1 MTSDPTFSEDDF
13 QIDELDESTFGIDYV
28 EADTVNSVEAD
39 KTGPRRRKLAIAIG
53 ATAIAFVAVGCGI
66 WAFQSDG
73 NVGVRSGNSVLQVQ
87 SEPVPAAAESFDSPT
102 FRGGASKDFSVS
114 YGDQGVEINE
124 VESKIADTLLKS
136 RPTHIEVDQLVDEK
150 LEKLFANPDRLAAL
164 RALNAE
170 DRQAIQ
176 GSITVL
182 GENIAA
188 LRAGFTDLKSMANEL
203 RASQDKV
210 EARQT
215 RLEEAFA
222 RAKRESNP
230 EVAKRVTLEPRLP
243 WEVTAMSGSVAILRN
258 TSTGEKLRVA
268 VGHDISG
275 CGQVKDFDV
284 AKSIV
289 RTSTGCVIQRN
300 KG

>member
-13 QIDELDESTFGIDYV
+13 QIDDLDESMIDTDLV
-28 EADTVNSVEAD
+28 ETDTVDSVKADEA
-39 KTGPRRRKLAIAIG
+39 GPRMRKLAIAIG
-53 ATAIAFVAVGCGI
+53 ATAFAFAVVGSGI
-66 WAFQSDG
+66 WAFQSDDDAPVMAG
-73 NVGVRSGNSVLQVQ
+73 DSAIKVQPEPSPAGAEPLNS
-87 SEPVPAAAESFDSPT
+87 PRFT
-102 FRGGASKDFSVS
+102 GGASEDFSVS

-150 LEKLFANPDRLAAL
+150 LERLFANPDRIAAL
-164 RALNAE
+164 RVLNAE

-176 GSITVL
+176 SSIAAL
-182 GENIAA
+182 GENIAT
-188 LRAGFTDLKSMANEL
+188 LRAGLTDLKASANEL
-203 RASQDKV
+203 KASQNKV

-215 RLEEAFA
+215 RLEAAFA
-222 RAKRESNP
+222 RAKRVSKP
-230 EVAKRVTLEPRLP
+230 EVAKRVTLEPTLL

-258 TSTGEKLRVA
+258 TSTDEKLRVA
-268 VGHDISG
+268 VGHSISG

-284 AKSIV
+284 TKSIV
-289 RTSTGCVIQRN
+289 RTSTGCVIQRR

>member
-1 MTSDPTFSEDDF
+1 MTSEPTFSEDDF
-13 QIDELDESTFGIDYV
+13 QIDELDKSTDAPAPA
-28 EADTVNSVEAD
+28 EADTARTVDAA
-39 KTGPRRRKLAIAIG
+39 TGGSRKRNLAITVG
-53 ATAIAFVAVGCGI
+53 PSAVVLAVVGGGF
-66 WAFQSDG
+66 WAFQSDSDAPPMLSESSM
-73 NVGVRSGNSVLQVQ
+73 RPL
-87 SEPVPAAAESFDSPT
+87 SEPAPVIAAPMSSPRLAD
-102 FRGGASKDFSVS
+102 RGSEDFSVS

-150 LEKLFANPDRLAAL
+150 LEKLFENPDRLAAL

-176 GSITVL
+176 RDIAVL

-188 LRAGFTDLKSMANEL
+188 LRAGLTDLKSVTKEL
-203 RASQDKV
+203 KASQQKV
-210 EARQT
+210 ADRQT

-222 RAKRESNP
+222 RAKRESKP

-243 WEVTAMSGSVAILRN
+243 WEVTAMSSSVAILRN

-268 VGHDISG
+268 VGHSISG

-284 AKSIV
+284 SKDLV
-289 RTSTGCVIQRN
+289 RTTSGCVIQRRQ
-300 KG
+300 G

>member
-13 QIDELDESTFGIDYV
+13 QIDDLDESTINRDSV
-28 EADTVNSVEAD
+28 EAGTVNSVEAD
-39 KTGPRRRKLAIAIG
+39 KVGPRRRQLAIAIG
-53 ATAIAFVAVGCGI
+53 ATAIAFVAVGGGV
-66 WAFQSDG
+66 WAFLSDSDAPIG
-73 NVGVRSGNSVLQVQ
+73 SGDSAFQVQ
-87 SEPVPAAAESFDSPT
+87 SEPVPAAAESLNSPR
-102 FRGGASKDFSVS
+102 FMRGASDDFSVS
-114 YGDQGVEINE
+114 YGDQGVAIND

-176 GSITVL
+176 SSITVL

-188 LRAGFTDLKSMANEL
+188 LRAGLTDLRSTANEL
-203 RASQDKV
+203 RASQHKV
-210 EARQT
+210 ETRQT

-222 RAKRESNP
+222 RAKRESKP
-230 EVAKRVTLEPRLP
+230 DVAKRVTLEPKLP
-243 WEVTAMSGSVAILRN
+243 WEVTAMSSSVAILRN
-258 TSTGEKLRVA
+258 KSTGERLRVA
-268 VGHDISG
+268 VGHNISG

-284 AKSIV
+284 AKSTV